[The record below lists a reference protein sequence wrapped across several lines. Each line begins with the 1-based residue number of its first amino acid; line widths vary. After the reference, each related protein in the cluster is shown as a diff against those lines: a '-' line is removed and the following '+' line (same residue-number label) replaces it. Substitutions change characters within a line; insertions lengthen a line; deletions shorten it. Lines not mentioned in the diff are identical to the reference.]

1 MLKQQLKYQTN
12 YGVYS
17 AQSYGESS
25 NTNIKY
31 DNSSSSMSLISR
43 KMLTADEVLRIQSP
57 IILVMIAGEY
67 SAILYVPDISKMYFN
82 KLNGMGTKEENKKL
96 RIKREEERPIREIQK
111 VKIWNIW
118 DEINNMDEEDFEERQ
133 NLKELRE
140 NWRVSRKRRIMMNK
154 NKEKIKTAIKIGL
167 RIILFVVLLFAMQQ
181 IVHAASFEET
191 KLVIGTQNLVNAVI
205 KWLTGI
211 GITICG
217 GYFIYYVYCLK
228 TNDEG
233 ERRRNMQN
241 IKTTLISMV
250 LITCGLAL
258 IDVILGFYR

>member
-1 MLKQQLKYQTN
+1 MKQK
-12 YGVYS
+12 S
-17 AQSYGESS
+17 
-25 NTNIKY
+25 KW
-31 DNSSSSMSLISR
+31 M
-43 KMLTADEVLRIQSP
+43 KM
-57 IILVMIAGEY
+57 
-67 SAILYVPDISKMYFN
+67 
-82 KLNGMGTKEENKKL
+82 
-96 RIKREEERPIREIQK
+96 
-111 VKIWNIW
+111 
-118 DEINNMDEEDFEERQ
+118 
-133 NLKELRE
+133 
-140 NWRVSRKRRIMMNK
+140 
-154 NKEKIKTAIKIGL
+154 AIKIIFK
-167 RIILFVVLLFAMQQ
+167 IILCVILLFTMHQV
-181 IVHAASFEET
+181 VHASSFEQS
-191 KLVIGTQNLVNAVI
+191 KLVTGTQNLVDAVI